1 MIEIQI
7 VSISINIK
15 KFFTKR
21 QKCNVIMQ
29 KTQNLKFVKKL
40 VSSCLLLWIEIFTTQ
55 HLWDH
60 FTKNSKDAV
69 THGVW
74 LKHIAKLAIHDM
86 SILKLGSWDT

>member
-55 HLWDH
+55 HL
-60 FTKNSKDAV
+60 
-69 THGVW
+69 
-74 LKHIAKLAIHDM
+74 
-86 SILKLGSWDT
+86 